1 MPLSRTVRVDMLLG
15 VPHCQ
20 RLNGLGAAYVPIGLL
35 VWKAALHPGTSQRK
49 KASTETCNIPL
60 RTRITSTLTP
70 LLPLQMSNPAGIL
83 CENKSKKPETFEP
96 TSTEVIAPLSPIFTC
111 LAPAG

>member
-1 MPLSRTVRVDMLLG
+1 MLLG

-35 VWKAALHPGTSQRK
+35 LWTAALHPGTNQRK
-49 KASTETCNIPL
+49 KSSTETCDVPR
-60 RTRITSTLTP
+60 RTRITSMLTP
-70 LLPLQMSNPAGIL
+70 LLPLQTSNPAGIQ
-83 CENKSKKPETFEP
+83 CENKSKKPETSEP
-96 TSTEVIAPLSPIFTC
+96 TSTEVIAPLSPIFMC